1 MLRSIVVASLGLIL
15 SLAGSQTSRAAEPAF
30 SPDEAEKALRKA
42 VEFFRTQVAV
52 EGGYVY
58 VVSEDLKER
67 DGEVKATPKQIWI
80 QPPGTP
86 AVGLAYLDCYALTK
100 DKYYLEA
107 ARETAE
113 ALIRTQ
119 LRSGG
124 WWGLAEFDP
133 AEREKDHD
141 YRIDPPGKQ
150 PKKRRSTTLDDNKT
164 QACLRFL
171 IRLDKLLEFKDAK
184 LHECTRYALDHL
196 ASAQFPNG
204 AWPQEF
210 DGPPDPMKFP
220 VKPASYPETW
230 SREFPKEKYSGRY
243 TFNDNAMADAIDV
256 MLEAGAT
263 YEEPHYTNAAIRCGE
278 FIVMAQMPEPQPAW
292 SQQYDVDMHPAWAR
306 KFEPPSITGGE
317 SQQLLGTLMY
327 LYRATG
333 DEKFMKPI
341 PPAIAYL
348 RRSIMPDGR
357 LARFYEL
364 QTNKPLYFTKTYELT
379 YSDADLPTH
388 YGFKI
393 SHKLDYLEAEYKKLM
408 DPKREKAKLTF
419 GSKVQPSAEAAKGA
433 EAAAKALDAR
443 GAWVT
448 EGKMDHAEEKVRL
461 IDSRVFIKNVVTLAR
476 YAGAKPEGKSA
487 AK

>member
-1 MLRSIVVASLGLIL
+1 MSRSIFVAAFGIVL
-15 SLAGSQTSRAAEPAF
+15 SLAISPTAKAAEPAAF
-30 SPDEAEKALRKA
+30 APDDAAKALNRA
-42 VEFFRTQVAV
+42 VEFFRTKVAV

-58 VVSEDLKER
+58 AVSEDLTVR
-67 DGEVKATPKQIWI
+67 DGEIAATPKQIWI

-86 AVGLAYLDCYALTK
+86 AIGLAYLDCYTLTK

-133 AEREKDHD
+133 EQREKDHD

-184 LHECTRYALDHL
+184 LHEATRYALDHL
-196 ASAQFPNG
+196 ASAQYPNG

-220 VKPASYPETW
+220 VKSASYPESW
-230 SREFPKEKYSGRY
+230 SRTFPKEKYSGRY

-263 YEEPHYTNAAIRCGE
+263 YEEPHYTNAAVRCGE
-278 FIVMAQMPEPQPAW
+278 FIIMAQMPEPQPAW
-292 SQQYDVDMHPAWAR
+292 AQQYDIDMHPAWAR
-306 KFEPPSITGGE
+306 KFEPPAVTGGE
-317 SQQLLGTLMY
+317 SQQIMRTLM
-327 LYRATG
+327 LLHRATG
-333 DEKFMKPI
+333 DEKFLKPI
-341 PPAIAYL
+341 PTAIAYL
-348 RRSIMPDGR
+348 RRSLLPKDR

-364 QTNKPLYFTKTYELT
+364 QTNKPLYFTKAYELT
-379 YSDADLPTH
+379 YSDSDLPTH
-388 YGFKI
+388 YGFTI
-393 SHKLDYLEAEYKKLM
+393 DNKLDYLEAEYKKLS
-408 DPKREKAKLTF
+408 DPKRPKAALTY
-419 GSKVQPSAEAAKGA
+419 GSKVQPSKELAKEAEAV
-433 EAAAKALDAR
+433 AKALDTR

-448 EGKMDHAEEKVRL
+448 EGTLEKSGSEKVRI
-461 IDSRVFIKNVVTLAR
+461 IDSRVFMKNVVILAR
-476 YAGAKPEGKSA
+476 YAGSK
-487 AK
+487 

>member
-1 MLRSIVVASLGLIL
+1 MKFRKLIVAALSVVF
-15 SLAGSQTSRAAEPAF
+15 SLAGSRAAVAAEPASF
-30 SPDEAEKALRKA
+30 TPEDSAKALKQA
-42 VEFFRTQVAV
+42 VEFFRTKVAV

-58 VVSEDLKER
+58 AVSEDLTVR
-67 DGEVKATPKQIWI
+67 DGEVAATPKQIWI

-86 AVGLAYLDCYALTK
+86 AVGLAYLDCYAVTK
-100 DKYYLEA
+100 DPYFLTV

-113 ALIRTQ
+113 SLIRTQ

-141 YRIDPPGKQ
+141 YRVDPPGKQ
-150 PKKRRSTTLDDNKT
+150 PKRRRSTTLDDNKT

-184 LHECTRYALDHL
+184 LHEAVRYALDHL
-196 ASAQFPNG
+196 AAAQFPNG

-220 VKPASYPETW
+220 VKKASYPETW
-230 SREFPKEKYSGRY
+230 SRTFPKEKYSGRY

-256 MLEAGAT
+256 MLEAGMT

-278 FIVMAQMPEPQPAW
+278 FIIMAQMPEPQPAW
-292 SQQYDVDMHPAWAR
+292 AQQYSVDMHPAWAR
-306 KFEPPSITGGE
+306 KFEPPSVTGGE
-317 SQQLLGTLMY
+317 SQQIMGILML

-348 RRSIMPDGR
+348 RRSLLPKDR

-379 YSDADLPTH
+379 YSDADMPTH
-388 YGFKI
+388 YGFI
-393 SHKLDYLEAEYKKLM
+393 VGSKLDYLEAEYKKLL
-408 DPKREKAKLTF
+408 DPKRPKAALTY
-419 GSKVQPSAEAAKGA
+419 GSKLQPSKELAKEAAA
-433 EAAAKALDAR
+433 TAKALDPR

-448 EGKMDHAEEKVRL
+448 EGTLEKSGSEKVRI
-461 IDSRVFIKNVVTLAR
+461 IDSRVFMKNVVILAR
-476 YAGAKPEGKSA
+476 FAGSK
-487 AK
+487 

>member
-1 MLRSIVVASLGLIL
+1 MSRWIRWAFVIGLIS
-15 SLAGSQTSRAAEPAF
+15 SLAISQTARAAEPASF
-30 SPDEAEKALRKA
+30 TPDAAAKALKRA

-58 VVSEDLKER
+58 VVSEDLKQRE
-67 DGEVKATPKQIWI
+67 GEVTATAKQIWI

-100 DKYYLEA
+100 DPYYLET

-184 LHECTRYALDHL
+184 LHEATRYALDRL

-210 DGPPDPMKFP
+210 DAPPDPMKFP
-220 VKPASYPETW
+220 VKHASYPESW

-278 FIVMAQMPEPQPAW
+278 FIIMSQMPEPQPAW
-292 SQQYDVDMHPAWAR
+292 AQQYDVDMHPAWAR

-317 SQQLLGTLMY
+317 SQQLLGILMH

-348 RRSIMPDGR
+348 RRSLMPDGK

-364 QTNKPLYFTKTYELT
+364 RTNKPLYLTKTYELT

-393 SHKLDYLEAEYKKLM
+393 SHKLDYLDAEYKRLL
-408 DPKREKAKLTF
+408 DPKRKKEPLTF
-419 GSKVQPSAEAAKGA
+419 GSKAQPSAGAAKDA
-433 EAAAKALDAR
+433 EAAAKALDPR

-448 EGKMDHAEEKVRL
+448 EGKLENYGDAKSRV
-461 IDSRVFIKNVVTLAR
+461 IDSRVFIKNAVMLAR
-476 YAGAKPEGKSA
+476 YAGSK
-487 AK
+487 